1 MSNIK
6 EVVIHEVKKTLLVT
20 LYFAV
25 GFNLLVLLVGLLVD
39 SVELK
44 VGYFGAATFSAAL
57 TGKVVVLLETVGID
71 LKLKRTKLINVVIL
85 KAVLFTVV
93 IFLAIV
99 IEDILKGMIADDLTF
114 SEALHHVIAS
124 FNSHFFLARCIYMF
138 MLFALY
144 HFIFEVDKFL
154 GTTELFDM
162 VFSRFFNQKDREYI
176 MLSLRWN
183 FQSDS
188 LEDHIKITQ
197 EFTHKINQVLPK
209 YKGTISSYEIDG
221 IMCLWENSD
230 SKDFMTKAKEFFKE
244 TQKLDG
250 KYGVVNIRGAI
261 KKGIISEAEVGGFL
275 KKEILRISPILVE
288 VNAAS
293 KLESGLPLKEL

>member
-6 EVVIHEVKKTLLVT
+6 EVVVHEVKKTLLVT
-20 LYFAV
+20 LYFAA
-25 GFNLLVLLVGLLVD
+25 GFNLLVLLVGLMVD
-39 SVELK
+39 TVELK
-44 VGYFGAATFSAAL
+44 MGYFGAATFSAAL

-71 LKLKRTKLINVVIL
+71 LKLKRTKLINVVVL
-85 KAVLFTVV
+85 KAILFTIV

-114 SEALHHVIAS
+114 REALHHVIAS

-176 MLSLRWN
+176 ILSLRWN
-183 FQSDS
+183 FEADVLNQQ
-188 LEDHIKITQ
+188 IKTTQ
-197 EFTHKINQVLPK
+197 DFTHKINQVLPK
-209 YKGTISSYEIDG
+209 FKGTISSYELDG

-230 SKDFMTKAKEFFKE
+230 TKDFMNKAKEFFKE
-244 TQKLDG
+244 AQKLDG
-250 KYGVVNIRGAI
+250 KYGVINIRGAV

-275 KKEILRISPILVE
+275 KKEILRVSPVLDEVKAISRT
-288 VNAAS
+288 
-293 KLESGLPLKEL
+293 ESGLPLKEL